1 MAAPVIKFKRGANS
15 SLPALK
21 AGEPA
26 FVTDEFDFYIG
37 LDNDAN
43 NNKFFGSHR
52 YWTRETNAAGSA
64 VRVVEGAGNG
74 DNYIEFKSPATLAA
88 NLTYTFPNANATSG
102 ILQNDG
108 SGNLS
113 WMTSGTLVGPITIS
127 DTTDSTTKDTGA
139 LILEGGLGVEKDVT
153 VGAAVSIGD
162 RLFVKGESEFI
173 GIVTFR
179 GGTIKLGDGDTDD
192 VVVGGEFASSLVPT
206 DDGTYDIGAAAKEWR
221 NAFFDGTVEA
231 DGVNVTGVITAT
243 SLSTPIVSG
252 FSHLQ
257 APHGSTTTLEV
268 TVAAKTAAHRYNG
281 DGSSNGYVIDGVQ
294 SPVLTL
300 TPGRTYRFDVSDS
313 SNGSHPLRFYL
324 DVDKTHQ
331 YSTGVTVSGTQGNAN
346 AYVEIVVTDTT
357 PAVLHYQCTAHGK
370 MGNSLITQ
378 SNTVQT
384 PHSAS
389 FKSNLSVE
397 GNTTLGNDAASDT
410 INVIGRFS
418 SDLVPNSDGVRN
430 LGTSSLEWNNL
441 FIDGTANIDSL
452 VADTADINGGT
463 VDGVTIGGASAG
475 AGTFTDLT
483 GGNIQVGVTGDN
495 EIDTTSGGLTLD
507 SAGGTVTVDDNLT
520 VNGTFTV
527 LGSQSIINTETLKVE
542 DSLIEVGLVNS
553 GGSLVAPSSDANID
567 VGLIF
572 HYYSGSAKKAAVF
585 WDDSVGRIA
594 FGADVSESTSVLTNT
609 THATIEAGGVFI
621 KDAAGL
627 SAVISH
633 DGSLR
638 QLENITVDGGSF

>member
-37 LDNDAN
+37 LDNDAA

-52 YWTRETNAAGSA
+52 YWTRETNTAGSA
-64 VRVVEGAGNG
+64 VRIVEGANNG
-74 DNYIEFKSPATLAA
+74 DNYIELKAPATLGG
-88 NLTYTFPNANATSG
+88 NLTYTLPAANVTSG

-127 DTTDSTTKDTGA
+127 DTTDSTSKDTGA
-139 LILEGGLGVEKDVT
+139 LIVEGGVGIEKSLH
-153 VGAAVSIGD
+153 VGAAVSITD
-162 RLFVKGESEFI
+162 DLFVKGESEFI

-179 GGTIKLGDGDTDD
+179 GGTVRLGDSSADD
-192 VVVGGEFASSLVPT
+192 IVVGGEFASSLVPDDDDT
-206 DDGTYDIGAAAKEWR
+206 FDLGSASQQWRHLYLDGTL
-221 NAFFDGTVEA
+221 EA
-231 DGVNVTGVITAT
+231 DAINNSGVTTTTA
-243 SLSTPIVSG
+243 LKG
-252 FSHLQ
+252 FSYLQ
-257 APHGSTTTLEV
+257 APHSATTQNLAV
-268 TVAAKTAAHRYNG
+268 TVAAKSAAHRYNG
-281 DGSSNGYVIDGVQ
+281 TGSSNGYKIDGVE
-294 SPVLTL
+294 SPILHL
-300 TPGRTYRFDVSDS
+300 TPGKTYRFVHD
-313 SNGSHPLRFYL
+313 NTGSHPLKFYL
-324 DVDKTHQ
+324 DAAKVTN
-331 YSTGVTVSGTQGNAN
+331 YTTGVSFQNTYT
-346 AYVEIVVTDTT
+346 EITISDTT
-357 PAVLHYQCTAHGK
+357 PAVLHYQCTAHAY
-370 MGNSLITQ
+370 MGNAIITH
-378 SNTVQT
+378 SNAVNT
-384 PHSAS
+384 PHDAT
-389 FKSNLSVE
+389 FKGAVSVE
-397 GNTTLGNDAASDT
+397 GNVDLGNATSDT
-410 INVIGRFS
+410 ITPTGRFDADILPATDGAIDLGS
-418 SDLVPNSDGVRN
+418 SDREFQD
-430 LGTSSLEWNNL
+430 L
-441 FIDGTANIDSL
+441 FIDGTAQIDSL

-463 VDGVTIGGASAG
+463 IDGVTIGGASAG

-495 EIDTTSGGLTLD
+495 ELDTSSGNLTID

-527 LGSQSIINTETLKVE
+527 LGTQSIINTETLKVE

-553 GGSLVAPSSDANID
+553 GGNLVAPSSDANID

-594 FGADVSESTSVLTNT
+594 FGAEVSENTSVLTNS
-609 THATIEAGGVFI
+609 THATIEAGGMFV

-638 QLENITVDGGSF
+638 QLSNITVDGGSF

>member
-37 LDNDAN
+37 LDNNAS

-52 YWTRETNAAGSA
+52 YWTRETATAGSA
-64 VRVVEGAGNG
+64 VRIVEGANNG
-74 DNYIEFKSPATLAA
+74 DNYIELKSPATLGG
-88 NLTYTFPNANATSG
+88 NLTYTLPATNVTNG

-108 SGNLS
+108 SGGLS
-113 WMTSGTLVGPITIS
+113 WMTSGTLGGPITIS
-127 DTTDSTTKDTGA
+127 DTTDSTSKDTGA
-139 LILEGGLGVEKDVT
+139 LIVEGGVGIEKSVH
-153 VGAAVSIGD
+153 VGAALSVTD
-162 RLFVKGESEFI
+162 RLFVGGESEFI

-179 GGTIKLGDGDTDD
+179 GGTVRLGDSAADD
-192 VVVGGEFASSLVPT
+192 IVVGGEFASSLVPDDDDT
-206 DDGTYDIGAAAKEWR
+206 FDLGSASQQWRHLYIDGTAEVDAL
-221 NAFFDGTVEA
+221 NNS
-231 DGVNVTGVITAT
+231 GVTTTTA
-243 SLSTPIVSG
+243 LKG
-252 FSHLQ
+252 FSYLQ
-257 APHGSTTTLEV
+257 APHSATTQNLTV
-268 TVAAKTAAHRYNG
+268 TVAAKSAAHRYNG
-281 DGSSNGYVIDGVQ
+281 SGSSNGYKIDGVE
-294 SPVLTL
+294 SPILHF
-300 TPGRTYRFDVSDS
+300 TPGKTYRFTHD
-313 SNGSHPLRFYL
+313 NTGSHPLKFYL
-324 DVDKTHQ
+324 DVDKTTN
-331 YSTGVTVSGTQGNAN
+331 YTTGVSFQNTYT
-346 AYVEIVVTDTT
+346 EITISDTT
-357 PAVLHYQCTAHGK
+357 PAVLHYQCTAHGY
-370 MGNSLITQ
+370 MGNAIITH
-378 SNTVQT
+378 SNAVNT
-384 PHSAS
+384 PHDAT
-389 FKSNLSVE
+389 FKGAVSVE
-397 GNTTLGNDAASDT
+397 GNVDLGNATSDT
-410 INVIGRFS
+410 ITATGRFDSDLLPSTDGARDLGS
-418 SDLVPNSDGVRN
+418 SDR
-430 LGTSSLEWNNL
+430 EWQDL
-441 FIDGTANIDSL
+441 FIDGTAQIDSL

-495 EIDTTSGGLTLD
+495 EIDTSSGGLTLD
-507 SAGGTVTVDDNLT
+507 SADGTVTVDDNLT

-594 FGADVSESTSVLTNT
+594 FGADVSESTSVLTNF

>member
-37 LDNDAN
+37 LDNNAS

-52 YWTRETNAAGSA
+52 YWTRETTTAGSA
-64 VRVVEGAGNG
+64 VRVVEGANNG
-74 DNYIEFKSPATLAA
+74 DNYIELKSPATLGG
-88 NLTYTFPNANATSG
+88 NLTYTLPGTNVTNG

-113 WMTSGTLVGPITIS
+113 WMAGGTLVGPITIS
-127 DTTDSTTKDTGA
+127 DTTDSTSKDTGA
-139 LILEGGLGVEKDVT
+139 LIVEGGVGIEKSVH
-153 VGAAVSIGD
+153 VGAALSVTD
-162 RLFVKGESEFI
+162 RLFVGGESEFI

-179 GGTIKLGDGDTDD
+179 GGTVRLGDSTADD
-192 VVVGGEFASSLVPT
+192 IVVGGEFASSLVPDDDDT
-206 DDGTYDIGAAAKEWR
+206 FDLGSASQQWRHLYIDGTAEVDAL
-221 NAFFDGTVEA
+221 NNS
-231 DGVNVTGVITAT
+231 GVTTTTA
-243 SLSTPIVSG
+243 LKG
-252 FSHLQ
+252 FSYLQ
-257 APHGSTTTLEV
+257 APHSATTQSFTV
-268 TVAAKTAAHRYNG
+268 SVAAKTAAHRYNG
-281 DGSSNGYVIDGVQ
+281 TGSSNGYKIDGVEA
-294 SPVLTL
+294 PILHL
-300 TPGRTYRFDVSDS
+300 TPGKTYRFVH
-313 SNGSHPLRFYL
+313 NNTGSHPLKFYL
-324 DVDKTHQ
+324 DAAKVYNYT
-331 YSTGVTVSGTQGNAN
+331 TGVSFQNTYT
-346 AYVEIVVTDTT
+346 EITISDTT
-357 PAVLHYQCTAHGK
+357 PAVLHYQCTAHGY
-370 MGNSLITQ
+370 MGNAIITH
-378 SNTVQT
+378 SNAVNT
-384 PHSAS
+384 PHDAT
-389 FKSNLSVE
+389 FKGAVSVE
-397 GNTTLGNDAASDT
+397 GNVDLGNATSDT
-410 INVIGRFS
+410 ITPTGRFDADILPATDGAIDLGS
-418 SDLVPNSDGVRN
+418 SDREFQD
-430 LGTSSLEWNNL
+430 L
-441 FIDGTANIDSL
+441 FIDGTAQIDSL

-483 GGNIQVGVTGDN
+483 GGNIRIGVTGDN
-495 EIDTTSGGLTLD
+495 EIDTSSGALTLD
-507 SAGGTVTVDDNLT
+507 SADGTVTVDDNLT
-520 VNGTFTV
+520 VNGTLTV

>member
-37 LDNDAN
+37 LDNDAA

-52 YWTRETNAAGSA
+52 YWTRETNTAGSA
-64 VRVVEGAGNG
+64 VRIVEGANNG
-74 DNYIEFKSPATLAA
+74 DNYIELKAPATLGG
-88 NLTYTFPNANATSG
+88 NLTYTLPAANVTSG

-127 DTTDSTTKDTGA
+127 DTTDSTSKDTGA
-139 LILEGGLGVEKDVT
+139 LIVEGGVGIEKSLH
-153 VGAAVSIGD
+153 VGAAVSITD
-162 RLFVKGESEFI
+162 DLFVKGESEFI

-179 GGTIKLGDGDTDD
+179 GGTVRLGDSSADD
-192 VVVGGEFASSLVPT
+192 IVVGGEFASSLVP
-206 DDGTYDIGAAAKEWR
+206 DDDDTFDLGSASQQWR
-221 NAFFDGTVEA
+221 HLYLNGSLEA
-231 DGVNVTGVITAT
+231 DAINNSGVTTTTA
-243 SLSTPIVSG
+243 LKG
-252 FSHLQ
+252 FSYLQ
-257 APHGSTTTLEV
+257 APHSATTQNLTV
-268 TVAAKTAAHRYNG
+268 SVAAKSAAHRYNG
-281 DGSSNGYVIDGVQ
+281 TGSSNGYKIDGVE
-294 SPVLTL
+294 SPILHF
-300 TPGRTYRFDVSDS
+300 TPGKTYRFVHD
-313 SNGSHPLRFYL
+313 NTGSHPLKFYL
-324 DVDKTHQ
+324 DAAKVTN
-331 YSTGVTVSGTQGNAN
+331 YTTGVSFQNTYT
-346 AYVEIVVTDTT
+346 EITISDTT
-357 PAVLHYQCTAHGK
+357 PAVLHYQCTAHGY
-370 MGNSLITQ
+370 MGNAIITH
-378 SNTVQT
+378 SNAVNT
-384 PHSAS
+384 PHDAT
-389 FKSNLSVE
+389 FKGAVSVE
-397 GNTTLGNDAASDT
+397 GNVDLGNATSDT
-410 INVIGRFS
+410 ITPTGRFDADILPATDGAIDLGS
-418 SDLVPNSDGVRN
+418 SDREFQD
-430 LGTSSLEWNNL
+430 L
-441 FIDGTANIDSL
+441 FIDGTAQIDSL

-463 VDGVTIGGASAG
+463 IDGVTIGGASAG

-495 EIDTTSGGLTLD
+495 ELDTASGNLTID

-527 LGSQSIINTETLKVE
+527 LGTQSIINTETLKVE

-553 GGSLVAPSSDANID
+553 GGNLVAPSSDANID

-594 FGADVSESTSVLTNT
+594 FGAEVSENTSVLTNS
-609 THATIEAGGVFI
+609 THATIEAGGMFV

-638 QLENITVDGGSF
+638 QLSNITVDGGSF

>member
-26 FVTDEFDFYIG
+26 FVTDEFDFYVG
-37 LDNDAN
+37 LDNDAA

-52 YWTRETNAAGSA
+52 YWTRETATAGSA
-64 VRVVEGAGNG
+64 VRIVEGANNG
-74 DNYIEFKSPATLAA
+74 DNYIELKSPATLGG
-88 NLTYTFPNANATSG
+88 NLTYTLPATNVTNG

-127 DTTDSTTKDTGA
+127 DTTDSTSKDTGA
-139 LILEGGLGVEKDVT
+139 LIVEGGVGIEKSVH
-153 VGAAVSIGD
+153 VGAALSVTD
-162 RLFVKGESEFI
+162 RLFVGGESEFI

-179 GGTIKLGDGDTDD
+179 GGTVRLGDSVTDD
-192 VVVGGEFASSLVPT
+192 IVVGGEFASSLVPDDDDT
-206 DDGTYDIGAAAKEWR
+206 FDLGSATQQWRHLYLDGTL
-221 NAFFDGTVEA
+221 EA
-231 DGVNVTGVITAT
+231 DAINNSGVTTTTA
-243 SLSTPIVSG
+243 LKG
-252 FSHLQ
+252 FSYLQ
-257 APHGSTTTLEV
+257 APHSATTQNLAV
-268 TVAAKTAAHRYNG
+268 TVAAKSAAHRYNG
-281 DGSSNGYVIDGVQ
+281 TGSSNGYKIDGVE
-294 SPVLTL
+294 SPILHF
-300 TPGRTYRFDVSDS
+300 TPGKTYRFTHD
-313 SNGSHPLRFYL
+313 NTGSHPLKFYL
-324 DVDKTHQ
+324 DVDKVYNYT
-331 YSTGVTVSGTQGNAN
+331 TGVSFQNTYT
-346 AYVEIVVTDTT
+346 EITISDST
-357 PAVLHYQCTAHGK
+357 PAVLHYQCTAHAK
-370 MGNSLITQ
+370 MGNAIITH
-378 SNTVQT
+378 SNAVNT
-384 PHSAS
+384 PHDAT
-389 FKSNLSVE
+389 FKGAVSVE
-397 GNTTLGNDAASDT
+397 GNVDLGNATSDT
-410 INVIGRFS
+410 ITPTGRFDADILPATDGAIDLGS
-418 SDLVPNSDGVRN
+418 SDREFQD
-430 LGTSSLEWNNL
+430 L
-441 FIDGTANIDSL
+441 FIDGTAQIDSL

-495 EIDTTSGGLTLD
+495 EIDTSSGALTLD
-507 SAGGTVTVDDNLT
+507 SADGTVTVDDNLT

-594 FGADVSESTSVLTNT
+594 FGADVSESTSVLTNS

>member
-37 LDNDAN
+37 LDNN
-43 NNKFFGSHR
+43 SSNNKFFGSHR
-52 YWTRETNAAGSA
+52 YWTRETNTAGSA
-64 VRVVEGAGNG
+64 VRIVEGANNG
-74 DNYIEFKSPATLAA
+74 DNYIELKSPATLAG
-88 NLTYTFPNANATSG
+88 NLTYTLPATNVTSG

-127 DTTDSTTKDTGA
+127 DTTDSTSKDTGA
-139 LILEGGLGVEKDVT
+139 LIVEGGVGIEKSVH
-153 VGAAVSIGD
+153 VGAALSVTD
-162 RLFVKGESEFI
+162 RLFVGGESEFI

-179 GGTIKLGDGDTDD
+179 GGTVRLGDSTADD
-192 VVVGGEFASSLVPT
+192 IVVGGEFASSLVPDDDDT
-206 DDGTYDIGAAAKEWR
+206 FDLGSASQQWRHLYLDGTL
-221 NAFFDGTVEA
+221 EA
-231 DGVNVTGVITAT
+231 DAINNSGVTTTTA
-243 SLSTPIVSG
+243 LKG
-252 FSHLQ
+252 FSYLQ
-257 APHGSTTTLEV
+257 APHSATTQNL
-268 TVAAKTAAHRYNG
+268 TVSVATKSAAHRYNG
-281 DGSSNGYVIDGVQ
+281 SGSSNGYKIDGVE
-294 SPVLTL
+294 SPILHF
-300 TPGRTYRFDVSDS
+300 TPGKTYRFTHD
-313 SNGSHPLRFYL
+313 NTGSHPLKFYL
-324 DVDKTHQ
+324 DAAKVTN
-331 YSTGVTVSGTQGNAN
+331 YTTGVSFQNTYT
-346 AYVEIVVTDTT
+346 EITISDTT
-357 PAVLHYQCTAHGK
+357 PAVLHYQCTAHAY
-370 MGNSLITQ
+370 MGNAVITH
-378 SNTVQT
+378 SNAVNT
-384 PHSAS
+384 PHDAT
-389 FKSNLSVE
+389 FKGAVSVE
-397 GNTTLGNDAASDT
+397 GNVDLGNATSDT
-410 INVIGRFS
+410 ITPTGRFDADILPATDGAIDLGS
-418 SDLVPNSDGVRN
+418 SDREFQD
-430 LGTSSLEWNNL
+430 L
-441 FIDGTANIDSL
+441 FIDGTAQIDSL

-495 EIDTTSGGLTLD
+495 ELDTSSGNLTID

-527 LGSQSIINTETLKVE
+527 LGTQSIINTETLKVE

-553 GGSLVAPSSDANID
+553 GGNLVAPSSDANID
-567 VGLIF
+567 VGMIF

-594 FGADVSESTSVLTNT
+594 FGAEVSESTSVLTNS
-609 THATIEAGGVFI
+609 THATIEAGGMFV

-638 QLENITVDGGSF
+638 QLSNITVDGGSF

>member
-37 LDNDAN
+37 LDNDAA

-52 YWTRETNAAGSA
+52 YWTRETATAGSA
-64 VRVVEGAGNG
+64 VRIVEGANNG
-74 DNYIEFKSPATLAA
+74 DNYIELKSPATLGG
-88 NLTYTFPNANATSG
+88 NLTYTLPATNVTNG

-127 DTTDSTTKDTGA
+127 DTTDSTSKDTGA
-139 LILEGGLGVEKDVT
+139 LIVEGGVGIEKSVH
-153 VGAAVSIGD
+153 VGAALSVTD
-162 RLFVKGESEFI
+162 RLYVGGESEFI

-179 GGTIKLGDGDTDD
+179 GGTVRLGDSTADD
-192 VVVGGEFASSLVPT
+192 IVVGGEFASSLVPDDDDT
-206 DDGTYDIGAAAKEWR
+206 FDLGSASQQWRHLYIDGTAEVDAL
-221 NAFFDGTVEA
+221 NNS
-231 DGVNVTGVITAT
+231 GVTTTTA
-243 SLSTPIVSG
+243 LKG
-252 FSHLQ
+252 FSYLQ
-257 APHGSTTTLEV
+257 APHSATTQNLTV
-268 TVAAKTAAHRYNG
+268 SVAAKSAAHRYNG
-281 DGSSNGYVIDGVQ
+281 TGSSNGYKIDGVE
-294 SPVLTL
+294 SPILHF
-300 TPGRTYRFDVSDS
+300 TPGKTYRFVHD
-313 SNGSHPLRFYL
+313 NTGSHPLKFYL
-324 DVDKTHQ
+324 DAAKVTN
-331 YSTGVTVSGTQGNAN
+331 YTTGVSFQNTYT
-346 AYVEIVVTDTT
+346 EITISDTT
-357 PAVLHYQCTAHGK
+357 PAVLHYQCTAHAY
-370 MGNSLITQ
+370 MGNAIITH
-378 SNTVQT
+378 SNAVTT
-384 PHSAS
+384 PHDATFKGLLSA
-389 FKSNLSVE
+389 E
-397 GNTTLGNDAASDT
+397 GNVDLGNATSDT
-410 INVIGRFS
+410 ITATGRFDSDLIPSTDGARDLGS
-418 SDLVPNSDGVRN
+418 SDN
-430 LGTSSLEWNNL
+430 EWQDL
-441 FIDGTANIDSL
+441 FIDGTAQIDSL

-495 EIDTTSGGLTLD
+495 EIDTSSGNLTID

-527 LGSQSIINTETLKVE
+527 LGTQSIINTETLKVE

-567 VGLIF
+567 VGMIF

-594 FGADVSESTSVLTNT
+594 FGAEVSESASVLTNS
-609 THATIEAGGVFI
+609 THATIEAGGMFI

-638 QLENITVDGGSF
+638 QLSNITVDGGSF